1 MFVNKH
7 LAKDALKVRF

>member
-7 LAKDALKVRF
+7 LAKDASKL